1 MSKSRGNVVNPD
13 DIVQQYGA
21 DSLRLYEMFMGP
33 LEATKPWAMTGVGGV
48 RNFLDR
54 VWRMI
59 VDDKAD
65 ELVLAASVVDQE
77 CTESQMRTLHLTIK
91 KVTEDTE
98 AMSFNTAIARMMEF
112 TNFFTREKTR
122 PRSAMKS
129 FVILLSPY
137 APISLKSSG
146 NSLEEMIRY
155 QIRLGRNGR
164 NLLWSNQAWKF
175 QFRSTVRSK

>member
-1 MSKSRGNVVNPD
+1 MSLD

-65 ELVLAASVVDQE
+65 ELVLAASVVDE
-77 CTESQMRTLHLTIK
+77 NAMSQMRTLHLTIK

-112 TNFFTREKTR
+112 TNFFTRENTT
-122 PRSAMKS
+122 RSAMKS
-129 FVILLSPY
+129 L
-137 APISLKSSG
+137 
-146 NSLEEMIRY
+146 
-155 QIRLGRNGR
+155 
-164 NLLWSNQAWKF
+164 
-175 QFRSTVRSK
+175 